1 MVVKSR
7 SGKAAGRIRRT
18 SPAYTD
24 RPRWVV
30 EGVDHSFPGHLEAMK
45 YLLKRNEGMQY
56 QIKSALSHLYWT
68 GKTWSTVRNEGK
80 LFKTE
85 GKAELE
91 AARMKGYTEGW
102 DKVLVISWVADNWR
116 RA

>member
-1 MVVKSR
+1 
-7 SGKAAGRIRRT
+7 
-18 SPAYTD
+18 
-24 RPRWVV
+24 
-30 EGVDHSFPGHLEAMK
+30 MK